1 MEKKAAGRPFGT
13 TRGGVQRQIISIS
26 LQPEEK
32 AALDAVLARY
42 DIGQSDLFRF
52 ILNNAWLLSVP
63 AVEIERL
70 RKRAAGDD

>member
-1 MEKKAAGRPFGT
+1 MKKAGRPVGSTKGGT
-13 TRGGVQRQIISIS
+13 RRQSISIS

-32 AALDAVLARY
+32 EALDAVLTRHNL
-42 DIGQSDLFRF
+42 GQSDLFRF

-70 RKRAAGDD
+70 RKKAAGDD